1 MEEAESEGNDHN
13 MIVCLRFIITECI
26 RGSYGKGFM
35 GQVRDF
41 VPI

>member
-1 MEEAESEGNDHN
+1 
-13 MIVCLRFIITECI
+13 MIVCLRFNIVECI
-26 RGSYGKGFM
+26 RGSFGEGFM